1 MIDFLNLRCNGLQ
14 EPDCIDKAPTFTWNY
29 RNSYDRDVF
38 QKYVTLTLFDAE
50 GNALFSKKTMG
61 RAMQYAYKGKLT
73 PLSDYFWQITAK
85 LSNGQTLESS
95 RQHFATGLMGG
106 KLEETGAKWI
116 AGSKKYEHSAV
127 SFRKKIAIRKPVRK
141 ASAYLFAT
149 AWQDVS
155 VNGKLLKED
164 CYFLPCNSPYNE
176 KCVYEKYDL
185 TDALQVGENVL
196 NILTGAG
203 YNSNYSQWGWRV
215 FCGKMLIGFV
225 DICYAD
231 GTFQRIVTD
240 GTWEL
245 YSSNIPYCDIYH
257 GQHMDARLTEE
268 KLEDVRTVSS
278 PVKKAV
284 FVANEMPPVKVL
296 REIKPLSF
304 KKVGNACLC
313 DMGENFCGV
322 AKISLRAPKGTKI
335 TLQFSELVYS
345 NGDQRTT
352 SNYKAKAQ
360 DWYICSGE
368 GVETFLPR
376 FASHGYRYVKITGLT
391 SKVQDFRISGIFLSA
406 DVSSASYFRCSDAVV
421 NAVHENTV
429 RSLRS
434 NLVTIPT
441 DCPSR
446 GERTPCAMD
455 SQCVEVSDIYNF
467 NMLSYY
473 RKWVEDLALFT
484 DTISDHGNPDWDGDQ
499 IMLADRLLSFC
510 NDNDT
515 YKRYYKKMAACLRSF
530 ARQSSDYLW
539 YDGFGDW
546 CHPNENTWETFHSSV
561 PVVNTCLF
569 YAVSRNMAKF
579 AALMG
584 KTEDAKEFCSLA
596 ENIQKA
602 FLKTHLKP
610 DGTVNDGTHVEQ
622 ALTLYVQILPEDK
635 VQAVVDQLAHK
646 LRTEMT
652 DLGIFGMMA
661 VARVLPKYGHSDLLL
676 DILHDP
682 QYPGFLYCIAN
693 GATSLWEVWNFDGRM
708 ASHNHAMFGGI
719 GEAFYAGF
727 AGIKPLENG
736 FTRFEVDPKIPEKLN
751 FVECAVETVSGV
763 IEMQYR
769 KNAAGVELKLSVPA
783 NTQAEVYLPEI
794 PGAVLHD
801 GEVIVEMGEKK
812 NGRIHLSLGSGNY
825 DLRLVEGTLL
835 FENTFENRYIVV
847 D

>member
-1 MIDFLNLRCNGLQ
+1 MIGFLNLRCNGL
-14 EPDCIDKAPTFTWNY
+14 ENPDCIDKAPVFTWCY
-29 RNSYDRDVF
+29 ENSYDRNVF
-38 QKYVTLTLFDAE
+38 QKYFTLTLFDGAGE
-50 GNALFSKKTMG
+50 MLFTKKTMG
-61 RAMQYAYKGKLT
+61 RAMQYAYKGKLSA
-73 PLSDYFWQITAK
+73 LSDYSWQVTSY
-85 LSNGQTLESS
+85 LSNGQVLESS
-95 RQHFATGLMGG
+95 RQQFTTGLMGG
-106 KLEETGAKWI
+106 RLEDFGAKWI

-127 SFRKKIAIRKPVRK
+127 SFRKTVTVQKPVQR
-141 ASAYLFAT
+141 ASAFLFST

-155 VNGKLLKED
+155 VNGRLLKED
-164 CYFLPCNSPYNE
+164 CYFLPCNSPYAQ

-196 NILTGAG
+196 NVLTGAG
-203 YNSNYSQWGWRV
+203 YNSNYSQWGWRL

-225 DICYAD
+225 DISYAD
-231 GTFQRIVTD
+231 GTCERIPTD
-240 GTWEL
+240 DTWEL

-257 GQHMDARLTEE
+257 GQHMDARLPVK
-268 KLEDVRTVSS
+268 KLENVRIAVS

-284 FVANEMPPVKVL
+284 FVADEMPPVKML
-296 REIKPLSF
+296 REVKPLSL
-304 KKVGNACLC
+304 KKVGNAYLC

-322 AKISLRAPKGTKI
+322 AKISLRAPRGTKI

-345 NGDQRTT
+345 NGQQRTT

-360 DWYICSGE
+360 DQYICSGE
-368 GVETFLPR
+368 GLETFLPR

-421 NAVHENTV
+421 NAVHENTA

-455 SQCVEVSDIYNF
+455 SQCVEVSDLYNF

-473 RKWVEDLALFT
+473 RKWTEDLVQFT

-499 IMLADRLLSFC
+499 IMLAERLLSFC
-510 NDNDT
+510 NDSDT

-530 ARQSSDYLW
+530 ARQSKDHLW

-546 CHPNENTWETFHSSV
+546 CHPNENTWESFHSSV
-561 PVVNTCLF
+561 PVVNTCLY

-579 AALMG
+579 AAQMK
-584 KTEDAKEFCSLA
+584 KTADAEEFSALA

-610 DGTVNDGTHVEQ
+610 DGIINDGTHVEQ
-622 ALTLYVQILPEDK
+622 ALTLYVEILPEDK
-635 VQAVVDQLAHK
+635 VQPVVDQLARK
-646 LRTEMT
+646 LKTEMT
-652 DLGIFGMMA
+652 DLGIFGIMA

-676 DILHDP
+676 EILHDP
-682 QYPGFLYCIAN
+682 KYPGYLYQIAN
-693 GATSLWEVWNFDGRM
+693 GATSLWEVWDFDGRM

-719 GEAFYAGF
+719 DEAFYAGF
-727 AGIKPLENG
+727 AGIRPLENG
-736 FTRFEVDPKIPEKLN
+736 FTRFEVKPRLPEKLS

-769 KNAAGVELKLSVPA
+769 KNAAGVELKLSVPC
-783 NTQAEVYLPEI
+783 NTQAEVCLPEM
-794 PGAVLHD
+794 PGGVLHD
-801 GEVIVEMGEKK
+801 GEVIVQMGETK
-812 NGRIHLSLGSGNY
+812 NGCICMTLGSGSY
-825 DLRLVEGTLL
+825 HLRLVDSTLL